1 MLLGLISLYESFL
14 FDKIIILNSLI
25 KIEVPVF
32 A

>member
-1 MLLGLISLYESFL
+1 MVLGLIFLYESFL
-14 FDKIIILNSLI
+14 FDKIIILNGLI